1 MLLIHTR
8 SEATAQPG
16 IAADRF
22 AREIMG
28 FVRLFTIGGVALRA
42 VCEL

>member
-1 MLLIHTR
+1 MST
-8 SEATAQPG
+8 QPG

-22 AREIMG
+22 APEIVG
-28 FVRLFTIGGVALRA
+28 FVRLFTIGGVALGA